1 MERIMDIS
9 YDWYKVF
16 YYVAKYGNFSHA
28 AKVLMNNQ
36 PNLTR
41 TVKNLEAA
49 LGCPLFLRTNRGVFL
64 TPEGKI
70 LYERIKVAVE
80 NIKEGETRLS
90 ESRDM
95 TNGSVFIA
103 ASEVALRCFLLP
115 VLKQYRQQYP
125 GIRLRISNHSTPQA
139 LSEIV
144 GGNADIAVVT
154 TPTETYSSLEE
165 IRIKPLREIAVRSS
179 DFRIPEGRK
188 LSLAELASFPMISL
202 GHGTKSYAFYSEFF
216 AEHGLNYRAETEA
229 ATSDQ
234 IIPMV
239 KAGLGIG
246 FLPKEMIEGEDD
258 IKEIRLE
265 EKIPER
271 FVCLVKR
278 REQPLSVAAREM
290 VRMIT
295 ENAEK
300 GL

>member
-1 MERIMDIS
+1 MDIS

-41 TVKNLEAA
+41 TVKNLESA

-70 LYERIKVAVE
+70 LYDRIKAAVE
-80 NIKEGETRLS
+80 NIKEGEARLS

-95 TNGSVFIA
+95 TKGSVFIA

-115 VLKQYRQQYP
+115 VLKQYRQKYP

-139 LSEIV
+139 LSELV

-154 TPTETYSSLEE
+154 TPVETYSSLEE
-165 IRIKPLREIAVRSS
+165 IKIKTLREVAVCSS
-179 DFRIPEGRK
+179 TFPFPNGRR
-188 LSLAELASFPMISL
+188 LSLSELATFPMVSL

-234 IIPMV
+234 ILPMV
-239 KAGLGIG
+239 KADLGVG
-246 FLPKEMIEGEDD
+246 FLPEDMITGEEG
-258 IKEIRLE
+258 IREIPLE
-265 EKIPER
+265 EEIPER

-290 VRMIT
+290 VRMIA
-295 ENAEK
+295 ENAEN

>member
-1 MERIMDIS
+1 MDIS

-41 TVKNLEAA
+41 TVKNLESA

-70 LYERIKVAVE
+70 LYDRIKAAVE
-80 NIKEGETRLS
+80 NIKEGEARLS

-95 TNGSVFIA
+95 TKGSIFIA

-115 VLKQYRQQYP
+115 VLKQYRQKYP

-139 LSEIV
+139 LSELV

-154 TPTETYSSLEE
+154 TPVETYSSLEE
-165 IRIKPLREIAVRSS
+165 IKIKTLREVAVCSS
-179 DFRIPEGRK
+179 TFPIPNGRR
-188 LSLAELASFPMISL
+188 LSLSELATFPMVSL

-234 IIPMV
+234 ILPMV
-239 KAGLGIG
+239 KADLGVG
-246 FLPKEMIEGEDD
+246 FLPEDMITGEEG
-258 IKEIRLE
+258 IRKIPLE
-265 EKIPER
+265 EEISER

-290 VRMIT
+290 VRMIA
-295 ENAEK
+295 ENAEN